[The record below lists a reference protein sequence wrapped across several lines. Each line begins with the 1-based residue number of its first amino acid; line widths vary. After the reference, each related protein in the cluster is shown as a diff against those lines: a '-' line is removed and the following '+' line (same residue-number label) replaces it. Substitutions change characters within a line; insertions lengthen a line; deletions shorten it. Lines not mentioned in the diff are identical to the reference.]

1 MTPDQMAAAS
11 WSGPTENLAGWVK
24 VTPREARM
32 ALIKRFTQARMDR
45 NSVHQPVDCTYT
57 VFADDRGT
65 RYLQLDT
72 YGSKERKLTGK
83 KSQSIQLGPEALAQ
97 LRTILESV

>member
-1 MTPDQMAAAS
+1 
-11 WSGPTENLAGWVK
+11 
-24 VTPREARM
+24 M
-32 ALIKRFTQARMDR
+32 ALIRKFTETRMDR

-57 VFADDRGT
+57 IFADDRGT
-65 RYLQLDT
+65 KYLQLDT

-97 LRTILESV
+97 LRMILRHV